1 MSTSFDPSDPMDLLE
16 ANLHYVQIPEPTN
29 RVYKHEC
36 CISFDTP
43 KSEGGLFV
51 DMNSFLAFGEDY
63 VGWNYEK
70 TGSPVY
76 LHIKEIQKPVIEDA
90 LLLAIG
96 VEGGPGNSD
105 PEYELIYKIVILP
118 GYAKLPFPYMELP
131 IKVSLAVEAVITNAG
146 AERKEQ
152 VATWAADTK
161 LKGKQAMDSEQ
172 LDDGTLV
179 PTSVQTE
186 ITTAE
191 KELDQ
196 NTDFNWNRIQ
206 ESGQEV
212 EPLAGPGYTG
222 LVNLGNS
229 CYLAA
234 TMQVVFSTRGFRSRY
249 YSNQSLDV
257 AFDNALVDPT
267 VDLNMQLTKLAHGL
281 LSGKY
286 SNPATKKQE
295 GIPPGMFKSLI
306 SAKHPEFSTTRQQ
319 DALEF
324 FLHFLDQVEQS
335 NTGNPKFDP
344 SRSFKFG
351 IEERLKCPS
360 GKVSYNKRDD
370 YILSLDIPLHKAT
383 NKKELEE
390 FQEFKAEKDAKGEE
404 LSSDEI
410 VRPRVP
416 LMDCLD
422 CFSAPVELHDFFST
436 ALNAKTTAIK
446 TAGLTS
452 FPDYLV
458 LHMRKFV
465 VEEGGVP
472 KKLDVCVDVPDI
484 IDINHMR
491 SKGLQPGEELL
502 PGPQPGEEL
511 LPDTCMSKP
520 ALFLY
525 MSPLAFQLIMD
536 FDDMGTSKL
545 ILDLLHL
552 SASDDGIN
560 ANEDIVLQLASKG
573 FQYFLC
579 KKAVLYTFNTGVEAA
594 MNWLLDHMY
603 DPDINAPIVKEQM
616 LAPVVDKLKLR
627 TLLDIGIDE
636 LVARKA
642 LQESG
647 GDVEKAAEWVYDPSV
662 RSSMDTT
669 CAPSSSTTAV
679 TETRPLPDGEGR
691 YRLKGIV
698 SHIGTSIHCGHYV
711 AHIYKDGRWVIF
723 DDDKVGASKNPPIDM
738 AYLYFLERI
747 ES

>member
-1 MSTSFDPSDPMDLLE
+1 MSTSFDPSDPMDLLQ

-43 KSEGGLFV
+43 KSKGGLFV

-76 LHIKEIQKPVIEDA
+76 LHIKEIQKPVIEDT
-90 LLLAIG
+90 LSKKPMLLAIG
-96 VEGGPGNSD
+96 VEGGPDNSD

-118 GYAKLPFPYMELP
+118 GYAKLPCPSTELP
-131 IKVSLAVEAVITNAG
+131 IKVSLAVEAVIMNVG
-146 AERKEQ
+146 AERNEQ

-161 LKGKQAMDSEQ
+161 LKGKQAMDLEQ
-172 LDDGTLV
+172 LDDETLV
-179 PTSVQTE
+179 PTSVRDASVLDPVVAKDLLHFGTDFSSFQKTE

-191 KELDQ
+191 KELYQ
-196 NTDFNWNRIQ
+196 NTDFDWNHNQ

-234 TMQVVFSTRGFRSRY
+234 TMQVVFSTRDFRSRY

-286 SNPATKKQE
+286 SSPATKKQE

-306 SAKHPEFSTTRQQ
+306 AAKHPEFSTTRQQ

-335 NTGNPKFDP
+335 NTRNPKFDP

-370 YILSLDIPLHKAT
+370 YILSLDIPQNKAT

-390 FQEFKAEKDAKGEE
+390 FREFKAEKDAKGEE
-404 LSSDEI
+404 VSSDEI
-410 VRPRVP
+410 VHPRVP

-491 SKGLQPGEELL
+491 SRGLQPGEELL

-511 LPDTCMSKP
+511 LPDP
-520 ALFLY
+520 
-525 MSPLAFQLIMD
+525 
-536 FDDMGTSKL
+536 
-545 ILDLLHL
+545 
-552 SASDDGIN
+552 SASDEGLN
-560 ANEDIVLQLASKG
+560 ANEDFVLQLASKG
-573 FQYFLC
+573 FPYFLC

-603 DPDINAPIVKEQM
+603 DPDIDAPIVKEQM
-616 LAPVVDKLKLR
+616 LAPVVDKSKLR

-647 GDVEKAAEWVYDPSV
+647 GDVEKAAEWVYDPYV
-662 RSSMDTT
+662 TTNMDTT
-669 CAPSSSTTAV
+669 STPSSSTTAV

-691 YRLKGIV
+691 YRLKGLV

-711 AHIYKDGRWVIF
+711 AHVYKDGRWVIF